1 MSAVVSMTGVGSA
14 SGDTELGRTLVE
26 LRAVNGRGISFKH
39 RLAPAAAGYEAVLEK
54 AVASKLRRGTV
65 TCIVDV
71 TPSETSRRLGI
82 DPAVLR
88 AAADEL
94 RAAAAQAGLAADF
107 TLSDLLALPG
117 VVALPNDAGRA
128 RREAS
133 AEFTALVERAVAA
146 LCAERGREGAEMAAT
161 IARLLDSL
169 TAARAVAVSRAPAV
183 LTEYRAR
190 LLARINE
197 FLASQA
203 KPLQAADVLR
213 EVALFAERVDAA
225 EELGRLDAHL
235 ARARA
240 LLAQG
245 GEVGRSLEFLL
256 QEMLREINTLGSKSQ
271 DVEIA
276 HAVVGMKADVDKLRE
291 LVANLE

>member
-1 MSAVVSMTGVGSA
+1 M
-14 SGDTELGRTLVE
+14 L
-26 LRAVNGRGISFKH
+26 I
-39 RLAPAAAGYEAVLEK
+39 
-54 AVASKLRRGTV
+54 
-65 TCIVDV
+65 
-71 TPSETSRRLGI
+71 
-82 DPAVLR
+82 
-88 AAADEL
+88 
-94 RAAAAQAGLAADF
+94 
-107 TLSDLLALPG
+107 
-117 VVALPNDAGRA
+117 
-128 RREAS
+128 
-133 AEFTALVERAVAA
+133 
-146 LCAERGREGAEMAAT
+146 
-161 IARLLDSL
+161 
-169 TAARAVAVSRAPAV
+169 
-183 LTEYRAR
+183 EYRAR

-197 FLASQA
+197 FLAAQA